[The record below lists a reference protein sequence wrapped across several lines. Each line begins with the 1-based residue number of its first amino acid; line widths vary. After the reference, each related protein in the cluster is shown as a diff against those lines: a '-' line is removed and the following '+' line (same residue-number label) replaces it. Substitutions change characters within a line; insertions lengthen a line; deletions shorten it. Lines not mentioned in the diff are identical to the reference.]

1 MQRDTTEPIDGRRT
15 KAAAANS
22 TKPPK
27 PPQPSTA
34 PTKAKATAKPR
45 KRRRAPGWVPDQ
57 HGAWFMVT
65 VPAITGVILAPSWTA
80 IPLLLTWWLGYF
92 TFFAGSVWIR
102 SRFRERNRPP
112 VLVYGSLAAVAGL
125 TTLLFNW
132 QLLIWVPAFAPLVAV
147 AVYEAW
153 KRRPRSLLSGVST
166 VIAACLIL
174 PVAAWAGDGLDA
186 KAWAAFGI
194 YLAFF
199 AGTVPYVKTLIRERG
214 SKPWFIGSVVYHAVA
229 LFAALA
235 AARITDGDPVNP
247 LAILAAL
254 VLLARAVLMPITGAR
269 REKPWTPKTVGL
281 LDAAITVLVVI
292 VVLL

>member
-15 KAAAANS
+15 KAAAASS
-22 TKPPK
+22 TK

-34 PTKAKATAKPR
+34 PTKAKAAAKPR

-186 KAWAAFGI
+186 RAWAAFGI

-214 SKPWFIGSVVYHAVA
+214 SKPWFIGSVVYHAVV

>member
-1 MQRDTTEPIDGRRT
+1 MQCDTTEPIDGRRT
-15 KAAAANS
+15 KAA
-22 TKPPK
+22 
-27 PPQPSTA
+27 
-34 PTKAKATAKPR
+34 AKPR

-174 PVAAWAGDGLDA
+174 PVSAWAGDGLDA

-247 LAILAAL
+247 LATLAAL

-281 LDAAITVLVVI
+281 LDAAITVLLVI
-292 VVLL
+292 VVLI